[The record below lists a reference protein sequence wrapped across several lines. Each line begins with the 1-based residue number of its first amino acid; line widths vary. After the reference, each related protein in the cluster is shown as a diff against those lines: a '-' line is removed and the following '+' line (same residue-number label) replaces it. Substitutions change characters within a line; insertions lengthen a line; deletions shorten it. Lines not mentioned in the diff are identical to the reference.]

1 LCPKVLII
9 KYKKKIKDMQIE
21 TLGLTPLETQALE
34 ALIDGLYA
42 EPGFSDVDANDIA
55 AETGIPTKT
64 LRGVLSSLVKRGI
77 ITMVPTNTYGAAEQY
92 VIIYLCEAYWGL
104 HPEWKNEINA

>member
-1 LCPKVLII
+1 
-9 KYKKKIKDMQIE
+9 MQIE
-21 TLGLTPLETQALE
+21 TLGLTPLETQALN
-34 ALIDGLYA
+34 ALINGLYA
-42 EPGFSDVDANDIA
+42 EAGFSDVDANDIA

-77 ITMVPTNTYGAAEQY
+77 VELIPTDTWGAEKQY
-92 VIIYLCEAYWGL
+92 VIIYLREAYWGL

>member
-1 LCPKVLII
+1 
-9 KYKKKIKDMQIE
+9 MQIE

-55 AETGIPTKT
+55 AVTGTPTKT

-77 ITMVPTNTYGAAEQY
+77 IAMVPTDTYGAPEQY

-104 HPEWKNEINA
+104 HPVWKNETRFKTYMS